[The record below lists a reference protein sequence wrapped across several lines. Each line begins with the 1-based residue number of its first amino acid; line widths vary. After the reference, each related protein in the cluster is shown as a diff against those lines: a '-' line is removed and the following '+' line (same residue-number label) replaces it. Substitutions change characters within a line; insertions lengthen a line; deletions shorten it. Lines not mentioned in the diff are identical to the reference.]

1 MTFQEITPIFT
12 LTMIGI
18 VVLYDI
24 VALLFE
30 GVQGTISYWVRE
42 TGRKNPLFAAIVG
55 ALLVGLLFHFFQT
68 Q

>member
-1 MTFQEITPIFT
+1 MTFQEFTPIFT
-12 LTMIGI
+12 ITMISI
-18 VVLYDI
+18 VILYDLT
-24 VALLFE
+24 ALFFE